1 MSDSISP
8 AKAEAN
14 QRNARKS
21 TGPKDTTSTRLNAT
35 KHGLLAQG
43 ITELDDAEAYTA
55 LLRRLNHAHRP
66 VGDIEAFLVERIA
79 LAMVR
84 LRRIARMEAEY
95 ITGALHSLNL
105 DNEPREIRVRIV
117 QVGESNPPAED
128 EAPMADPS
136 EVFDRPVIEPGLP
149 ALMSGTSVE
158 ALAVTFQRYESA
170 MENKLYRAMN
180 QLERLQRMRQGE
192 HVSAPASVDVAVHA
206 GGKTVAS
213 FGN

>member
-1 MSDSISP
+1 MVEWRTHNRTREASMSDSISP

-105 DNEPREIRVRIV
+105 DNARFVCVLFKLARATRQPRTRRRWPTPVRC
-117 QVGESNPPAED
+117 S
-128 EAPMADPS
+128 
-136 EVFDRPVIEPGLP
+136 
-149 ALMSGTSVE
+149 
-158 ALAVTFQRYESA
+158 
-170 MENKLYRAMN
+170 
-180 QLERLQRMRQGE
+180 
-192 HVSAPASVDVAVHA
+192 
-206 GGKTVAS
+206 TVR
-213 FGN
+213 

>member
-8 AKAEAN
+8 AKVEAN
-14 QRNARKS
+14 RQNARKA
-21 TGPKDTTSTRLNAT
+21 TGPKDTTSTRYNAA

-55 LLRRLNHAHRP
+55 LLQRLNEAHRP
-66 VGDIEAFLVERIA
+66 AGDIETFLVERIA

-95 ITGALHSLNL
+95 ITGVL
-105 DNEPREIRVRIV
+105 
-117 QVGESNPPAED
+117 NPPVRGKPLLGGDSD
-128 EAPMADPS
+128 ELLNG
-136 EVFDRPVIEPGLP
+136 PVIDPGLP
-149 ALMSGTSVE
+149 APMSGHSVE
-158 ALAVTFQRYESA
+158 ALAGTFQRYESA

-192 HVSAPASVDVAVHA
+192 HISAPASVDVAVHSA
-206 GGKTVAS
+206 GQAVGS